1 MLQSFCK
8 GIPEE
13 AIQSGIVEDDFWF
26 GYIFE
31 GYQYLTIED
40 VLSITAKND
49 MTYFDIEDVKT
60 IQKIFQEYVE
70 FTQPLVQIAEEKTQ
84 NIGKG

>member
-1 MLQSFCK
+1 
-8 GIPEE
+8 
-13 AIQSGIVEDDFWF
+13 
-26 GYIFE
+26 
-31 GYQYLTIED
+31 
-40 VLSITAKND
+40 

-70 FTQPLVQIAEEKTQ
+70 FTQSLVQIAEEKTQ

>member
-1 MLQSFCK
+1 
-8 GIPEE
+8 
-13 AIQSGIVEDDFWF
+13 
-26 GYIFE
+26 
-31 GYQYLTIED
+31 
-40 VLSITAKND
+40 

-70 FTQPLVQIAEEKTQ
+70 FTMPLVQIAEEKTQ

>member
-1 MLQSFCK
+1 
-8 GIPEE
+8 
-13 AIQSGIVEDDFWF
+13 
-26 GYIFE
+26 
-31 GYQYLTIED
+31 
-40 VLSITAKND
+40 

-70 FTQPLVQIAEEKTQ
+70 FAQPLVQIAEEKTQ

>member
-1 MLQSFCK
+1 
-8 GIPEE
+8 
-13 AIQSGIVEDDFWF
+13 
-26 GYIFE
+26 
-31 GYQYLTIED
+31 
-40 VLSITAKND
+40 

-60 IQKIFQEYVE
+60 IQKIFQEYGE